1 MKAEFKEIDMWNNE
15 LASMDA
21 CSRIRWACQNFSERV
36 VASTSFG
43 LQSAVMIHLVTQVRP
58 KIPIIFIDTGYL
70 FPATYEYA
78 MTLQDKLNF
87 QADVYSAQMS
97 PALQEIS
104 FGKLWEQGKE
114 AMTKYNFLNKREPMD
129 RALKA
134 HHAKIWLSGLR
145 KTQSE
150 SRANLPFIE
159 KQNGIFKLYPILDW
173 GDRES
178 YQYLPKH
185 ELPYHPLEGMGYDS
199 LGDWHSTKKISQ
211 VEKPEET
218 RHGGHGREC
227 GLHTE
232 IPDGLDF
239 TV

>member
-97 PALQEIS
+97 PAFQ
-104 FGKLWEQGKE
+104 
-114 AMTKYNFLNKREPMD
+114 
-129 RALKA
+129 
-134 HHAKIWLSGLR
+134 
-145 KTQSE
+145 
-150 SRANLPFIE
+150 
-159 KQNGIFKLYPILDW
+159 
-173 GDRES
+173 
-178 YQYLPKH
+178 
-185 ELPYHPLEGMGYDS
+185 
-199 LGDWHSTKKISQ
+199 
-211 VEKPEET
+211 
-218 RHGGHGREC
+218 
-227 GLHTE
+227 
-232 IPDGLDF
+232 
-239 TV
+239 